1 MEDVTNGVYT
11 VVITVTK
18 YKDECLKYLHDRKLR
33 GSSNQAKITVHEL
46 ANNTSVPSWT
56 EAKKMINKFYME
68 GYNEQ
73 SKDETPEGTETETK
87 KESNSPVQVGETET
101 GKAPKGTSS

>member
-1 MEDVTNGVYT
+1 MTNGVYT

-46 ANNTSVPSWT
+46 ANNTSVPSWA
-56 EAKKMINKFYME
+56 EARNLIHKYNME
-68 GYNEQ
+68 GYDEQ
-73 SKDETPEGTETETK
+73 SKDETFEGTETETK

-101 GKAPKGTSS
+101 GKASEGTSS

>member
-1 MEDVTNGVYT
+1 
-11 VVITVTK
+11 
-18 YKDECLKYLHDRKLR
+18 
-33 GSSNQAKITVHEL
+33 
-46 ANNTSVPSWT
+46 
-56 EAKKMINKFYME
+56 ME

-73 SKDETPEGTETETK
+73 SKDETPEGTERETK